1 VVGVMAVARATFDV
15 AHAEETA
22 SRAFATLD
30 RLDAEIAGPRSLLFD
45 AEGARGALA
54 DLARRRLD
62 LMLVLQVTFTDAAMV
77 KRIADEIE
85 ARLALWAFPEPRTGG
100 RLRLNSLCGVNLAAH
115 ALAKSGHEYGWVH
128 CAPDAAEAR
137 ARIERLGARARPRPA
152 PRPREAIRRRIRRGG
167 EGARR
172 ADGRAGLVESRP
184 RLDTRLRRRLA
195 SDCSAST
202 GHLSTRPSAAPSAV
216 GAARRRAPDRARGA
230 GPRFAGGACALRGL
244 RSRAV
249 LVPGIARC
257 WPEFFTV

>member
-1 VVGVMAVARATFDV
+1 VVGVMALARPTFDV

-128 CAPDAAEAR
+128 CAPDAPEAR
-137 ARIERLGARARPRPA
+137 ARIERLWKMPRASRPRPSPA
-152 PRPREAIRRRIRRGG
+152 PARKGRSGELRRG
-167 EGARR
+167 EKALARLMGARV
-172 ADGRAGLVESRP
+172 GLVGEP
-184 RLDTRLRRRLA
+184 PEGFDTCDFDEDLLG
-195 SDCSAST
+195 DCSAS
-202 GHLSTRPSAAPSAV
+202 
-216 GAARRRAPDRARGA
+216 D
-230 GPRFAGGACALRGL
+230 
-244 RSRAV
+244 
-249 LVPGIARC
+249 
-257 WPEFFTV
+257 